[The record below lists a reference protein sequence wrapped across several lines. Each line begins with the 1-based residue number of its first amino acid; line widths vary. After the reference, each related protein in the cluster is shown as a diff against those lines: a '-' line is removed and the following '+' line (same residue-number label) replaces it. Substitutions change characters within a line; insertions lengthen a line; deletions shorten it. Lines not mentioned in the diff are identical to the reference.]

1 MRSIDPVLLSKIKEQ
16 NQTIYNNANPKMSIQ
31 VSRAKDTVMDST
43 YWTTEIIREKE
54 GIGDLSVAARRQKP
68 YGRPNRLY
76 NIYVDNGT
84 VKTSIREY
92 PDYQN
97 LKWQYQFD
105 VGTGTACAIAFDGF
119 WELYRNK
126 WQMVTSEKPWIFWV
140 DTVGKLWCQVWD
152 EEATRT
158 ELVAAGVTKVKS
170 IRGWRNINMPLVD
183 QGVVAGYIKTDGK
196 VYYRNY
202 CYQSTGEYVWE
213 TEKQITEFTGTAIN
227 LNLFITNDYRMGFVI
242 EDSTGKIHLYVTERA
257 WAGMAIAPEKIY
269 ANPYEIHLDLIDLD
283 YENTYEDIHIQ
294 ANPYDIKLDL
304 LFGSTENSIL
314 SAENK
319 PIVMLDENEE
329 EYDDW
334 GWVIEFEVQNPIPEL
349 LLEKIVV
356 TDTSNS
362 STIPI
367 ASIEDLGD
375 NKYRLL
381 ASDVIES
388 GFNNILGDIRVDITG
403 VYNEAGYEYESMSY
417 TFTPANLVPTDIPVP
432 EVVEVWNE

>member
-1 MRSIDPVLLSKIKEQ
+1 MRSIPPVLLSKIKEQ

-97 LKWQYQFD
+97 LKWQNQFD
-105 VGTGTACAIAFDGF
+105 VGTGTACAIAFDGY
-119 WELYRNK
+119 WDLYRLK
-126 WQMVTSEKPWIFWV
+126 WQMVTSENPWLFWV
-140 DTVGKLWCQVWD
+140 DGAGKLWTQFWNEID
-152 EEATRT
+152 TKT
-158 ELVAAGVTKVKS
+158 ELATGVSKVKS

-202 CYQSTGEYVWE
+202 SYQSTGEYAWE
-213 TEKQITEFTGTAIN
+213 NERQIVEFTETAVN

-257 WAGMAIAPEKIY
+257 WAGMAIAPERIY
-269 ANPYEIHLDLIDLD
+269 ANPYEIHLDLIELD

-294 ANPYDIKLDL
+294 ANPYDITLDL
-304 LFGSTENSIL
+304 LFASTENSIL
-314 SAENK
+314 SSENK

-334 GWVIEFEVQNPIPEL
+334 GWTIEFEVQNPVIEIL
-349 LLEKIVV
+349 IENVVV

-362 STIPI
+362 SAIPM

-388 GFNNILGDIRVDITG
+388 GFNNILGDIKVDITG

-417 TFTPANLVPTDIPVP
+417 TFTPVNLVPTDIPAP
-432 EVVEVWNE
+432 EVEAIWNE

>member
-1 MRSIDPVLLSKIKEQ
+1 MRSIPPELLAKIKEQ
-16 NQTIYNNANPKMSIQ
+16 NQTIWNNANPKMSIQ
-31 VSRAKDTVMDST
+31 VSRAKDTVTDST

-54 GIGDLSVAARRQKP
+54 GIGDLSIAARRQKP

-84 VKTSIREY
+84 VKTAIREY
-92 PDYQN
+92 PDYQK

-105 VGTGTACAIAFDGF
+105 VGTGTACAIAFDGY
-119 WELYRNK
+119 WDLYRLK
-126 WQMVTSEKPWIFWV
+126 WQMVTSENPWLFWV
-140 DTVGKLWCQVWD
+140 DGSNKLWTQFWD
-152 EEATRT
+152 DEDTRL
-158 ELVAAGVTKVKS
+158 ELAPSVSKVKA
-170 IRGWRNINMPLVD
+170 IRGWRNVNMPLVD

-257 WAGMAIAPEKIY
+257 WAGMAIAPEKIQAY
-269 ANPYEIHLDLIDLD
+269 PYEIHLDLIDLD

-314 SAENK
+314 IAENT
-319 PIVMLDENEE
+319 PITKLDENEE

-356 TDTSNS
+356 TDTNNS
-362 STIPI
+362 SVIPT
-367 ASIEDLGD
+367 ASIEDLGN

-388 GFNNILGDIRVDITG
+388 GFNNVLGDIKIDVTNVI
-403 VYNEAGYEYESMSY
+403 NEAGYTYENMSY
-417 TFTPANLVPTDIPVP
+417 TFTPVNLVPTDIPIP
-432 EVVEVWNE
+432 EAVEVWNE

>member
-1 MRSIDPVLLSKIKEQ
+1 MRSIPPELLAKIKEQ
-16 NQTIYNNANPKMSIQ
+16 NQTIYNNAQPKMSIQ

-92 PDYQN
+92 PDYQK

-105 VGTGTACAIAFDGF
+105 VGTGTACAIAFDGY
-119 WELYRNK
+119 WDLYRNK
-126 WQMVTSEKPWIFWV
+126 WQMVTSENPWLFWV
-140 DTVGKLWCQVWD
+140 DGAGKLWTQFWNEID
-152 EEATRT
+152 TKT
-158 ELVAAGVTKVKS
+158 ELATGVSKVKS

-202 CYQSTGEYVWE
+202 AYQLTEEYAWE
-213 TEKQITEFTGTAIN
+213 NERQIVEFTETAVN

-257 WAGMAIAPEKIY
+257 WAGMAIAPERIY
-269 ANPYEIHLDLIDLD
+269 ANPYEIKLDLIELD
-283 YENTYEDIHIQ
+283 YVNGYEDINLK

-314 SAENK
+314 SVENK
-319 PIVMLDENEE
+319 PNID
-329 EYDDW
+329 DDW
-334 GWVIEFEVQNPIPEL
+334 GRIIEFEVQNPIVGL
-349 LLEKIVV
+349 LLENIIV

-362 STIPI
+362 SVIPMTNVQ
-367 ASIEDLGD
+367 SLGD
-375 NKYRLL
+375 NKYRLI
-381 ASDVIES
+381 ASDVVES
-388 GFNNILGDIRVDITG
+388 GFNNVLGDIKIDITN
-403 VYNEAGYEYESMSY
+403 VINEAGYTYENMSY
-417 TFTPANLVPTDIPVP
+417 TFTPTNLEPSFIPVP
-432 EVVEVWNE
+432 EVEEVWNE

>member
-1 MRSIDPVLLSKIKEQ
+1 MRSIPPTLLSKIKEQ
-16 NQTIYNNANPKMSIQ
+16 NQTIYNKANPKMSIQ
-31 VSRAKDTVMDST
+31 VSRAKDTITDST

-126 WQMVTSEKPWIFWV
+126 WQMVTSENPWLFWV
-140 DTVGKLWCQVWD
+140 DGAGKLWTQFWNEID
-152 EEATRT
+152 TKT
-158 ELVAAGVTKVKS
+158 ELATGVSKVKA

-202 CYQSTGEYVWE
+202 SYQSTGEYAWE
-213 TEKQITEFTGTAIN
+213 NERQIVEFTETAVN

-257 WAGMAIAPEKIY
+257 WAGMAIAPERIY
-269 ANPYEIHLDLIDLD
+269 ANPYEIHLDLIELD

-314 SAENK
+314 IAENT
-319 PIVMLDENEE
+319 PITKLDENEE

-334 GWVIEFEVQNPIPEL
+334 GWIIEFEVQNPVIEIL
-349 LLEKIVV
+349 IENVV
-356 TDTSNS
+356 ITDTSNS
-362 STIPI
+362 SAILM
-367 ASIEDLGD
+367 ASIEDLGN
-375 NKYRLL
+375 NKYKLL
-381 ASDVIES
+381 ASDAIES
-388 GFNNILGDIRVDITG
+388 GFNNILGDIQIDITG

-417 TFTPANLVPTDIPVP
+417 TFTPVNLVPTDIPAP
-432 EVVEVWNE
+432 EVEAIWNE

>member
-1 MRSIDPVLLSKIKEQ
+1 MRSIDPVLLSKIREQ
-16 NQTIYNNANPKMSIQ
+16 NQTIWNNANPKMSIQ
-31 VSRAKDTVMDST
+31 VSRAKDTITDST

-92 PDYQN
+92 PDYQK

-126 WQMVTSEKPWIFWV
+126 WQMVTSENPWLFWV
-140 DTVGKLWCQVWD
+140 DGAGKLWTQFWNEID
-152 EEATRT
+152 TKT
-158 ELVAAGVTKVKS
+158 ELATGVSKVKS

-202 CYQSTGEYVWE
+202 AYQSSGQFAWE
-213 TEKQITEFTGTAIN
+213 NERQIVEFTETAVN

-269 ANPYEIHLDLIDLD
+269 ANPYEIHLDLIELD
-283 YENTYEDIHIQ
+283 YENTYED
-294 ANPYDIKLDL
+294 
-304 LFGSTENSIL
+304 
-314 SAENK
+314 
-319 PIVMLDENEE
+319 
-329 EYDDW
+329 
-334 GWVIEFEVQNPIPEL
+334 
-349 LLEKIVV
+349 KIGR
-356 TDTSNS
+356 
-362 STIPI
+362 
-367 ASIEDLGD
+367 ASCRE
-375 NKYRLL
+375 
-381 ASDVIES
+381 
-388 GFNNILGDIRVDITG
+388 RV
-403 VYNEAGYEYESMSY
+403 
-417 TFTPANLVPTDIPVP
+417 
-432 EVVEVWNE
+432 